1 MKNYKKIHTDICKY
15 SYLWKQFSHILL
27 YSSILFSG
35 SSSQPTPFHTVG
47 VGVNL
52 KWRSRACLFMRN
64 ATPLASY

>member
-27 YSSILFSG
+27 YSSR
-35 SSSQPTPFHTVG
+35 QPTPFHTVG

-52 KWRSRACLFMRN
+52 KWWSRACLFMRN